1 MLHRHVEV
9 VGRAEGMERGEGLVF
24 GEGKAG
30 LSGVAGIRINR
41 EGDMC
46 SEVGGEKWKAR
57 QTEWQVLPISHFCLG
72 PDFSCPV
79 THR

>member
-9 VGRAEGMERGEGLVF
+9 VGCGEGMERGEGLVS

-30 LSGVAGIRINR
+30 LSGVAGIQINR

-57 QTEWQVLPISHFCLG
+57 
-72 PDFSCPV
+72 
-79 THR
+79 